1 MFNAINMRNHAV
13 MGMMNTNNAT
23 LNFLGNTRPEQCDL
37 EFLHEQD
44 TINSLNLAKYQLM
57 YLIAKETE
65 KQAKASLKEES
76 QNKNL
81 NIFA

>member
-1 MFNAINMRNHAV
+1 
-13 MGMMNTNNAT
+13 
-23 LNFLGNTRPEQCDL
+23 
-37 EFLHEQD
+37 
-44 TINSLNLAKYQLM
+44 LNLAKYQLM

-65 KQAKASLKEES
+65 KQAKASLKEET